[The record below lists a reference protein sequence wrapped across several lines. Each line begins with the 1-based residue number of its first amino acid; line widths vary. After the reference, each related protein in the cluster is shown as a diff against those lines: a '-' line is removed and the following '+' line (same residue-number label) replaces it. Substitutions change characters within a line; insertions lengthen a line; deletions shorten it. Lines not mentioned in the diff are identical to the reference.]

1 MAKKKIKRKSARA
14 RRCSLT
20 LKNSIGLVTIGSTVW
35 ECCARKLGGHKIAQC
50 HKMDPKH
57 PALIRLAAH
66 KAAVQA
72 AAAQKAASYE
82 ARGSRSYGPGYGLVE
97 GSETARAFLA
107 KKKPYKTPGPGGT
120 RLFGVGGL
128 RRRRRKHVRR

>member
-1 MAKKKIKRKSARA
+1 MVVKKKIKKKSARA
-14 RRCSLT
+14 RRCALT
-20 LKNSIGLVTIGSTVW
+20 ARNSIGLVTIGSTVW

-72 AAAQKAASYE
+72 AAAQRAASYE
-82 ARGSRSYGPGYGLVE
+82 TRGSRSYGPGYGLVE
-97 GSETARAFLA
+97 GSAPAL
-107 KKKPYKTPGPGGT
+107 GS
-120 RLFGVGGL
+120 L
-128 RRRRRKHVRR
+128 RRRRRKHARR